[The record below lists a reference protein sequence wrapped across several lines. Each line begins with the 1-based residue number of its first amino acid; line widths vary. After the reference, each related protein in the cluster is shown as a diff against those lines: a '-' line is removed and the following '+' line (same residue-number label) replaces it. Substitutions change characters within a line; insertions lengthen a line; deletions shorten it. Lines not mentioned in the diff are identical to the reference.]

1 MKYNDMTE
9 KQKEKLIKKMYCSQ
23 KKSFAEIARHTGT
36 YPNRVRRD
44 AVSLG
49 IQIRT
54 RSDAAK
60 AALESGRAKH
70 PTKGLKRSDE
80 TKLKISESQGKV
92 WDSLSKD
99 ERILRSEI
107 GKRSWNS
114 KSDSEKR
121 EIIQKGSDAI
131 RNASRIGSKLERYLL
146 SELTDLG
153 YNVQFHR
160 EHLLKNQRLEI
171 DLYVV
176 DTMTAIEVDG
186 PSHFE
191 PVWGEENL
199 ERNKRS
205 DRQKTGL
212 IISQG
217 MVLIRVKQDKRTS
230 QRYFRKI
237 LERVIKEL
245 EEIKLNFPKEDQRYI
260 EI

>member
-1 MKYNDMTE
+1 MTE

-23 KKSFAEIARHTGT
+23 KKSFAEIAKYTGT

-212 IISQG
+212 IISEG
-217 MVLIRVKQDKRTS
+217 MVLIRIKQDKRSS
-230 QRYFRKI
+230 QRYFRRV
-237 LERVIKEL
+237 LEQVVQEL
-245 EEIKLNFPKEDQRYI
+245 EKITKEFPKEDQRYI

>member
-1 MKYNDMTE
+1 
-9 KQKEKLIKKMYCSQ
+9 MYCSQ
-23 KKSFAEIARHTGT
+23 KKSFAEIAKYTGT

-160 EHLLKNQRLEI
+160 
-171 DLYVV
+171 
-176 DTMTAIEVDG
+176 
-186 PSHFE
+186 
-191 PVWGEENL
+191 
-199 ERNKRS
+199 
-205 DRQKTGL
+205 
-212 IISQG
+212 
-217 MVLIRVKQDKRTS
+217 
-230 QRYFRKI
+230 
-237 LERVIKEL
+237 
-245 EEIKLNFPKEDQRYI
+245 
-260 EI
+260 